1 MKPDFLIA
9 GFPRTGSS
17 QIWHYLGQHPQ
28 VRLGKQDLHFFR
40 SPTVYAK
47 GWDWYQSQ
55 FIENKFLQGEAT
67 VHYFYPYCINS
78 IMKHCPDTKLIFTLR
93 NPVDRAYSHYWQR
106 VRASRTRSS
115 FAKAILVGGRN
126 LEDKTTQ
133 NIFQTGV
140 YTLWV
145 RNILAMLPNRP
156 LFIVSENARNED
168 PPYQETMSK
177 VHAHLGLP
185 DRTITPSDYTHKNK
199 HYLKYPWLR
208 KLRGVQ
214 RIVDRLPCFW
224 QDKEPKRNPMQ
235 EKLLGLAYW
244 KSILDLEKLL
254 PECNLEPWKV
264 SILCK

>member
-47 GWDWYQSQ
+47 GLEWYQSQ
-55 FIENKFLQGEAT
+55 FVDNEFLQGEAT
-67 VHYFYPYCINS
+67 VHYFYPYTIER
-78 IMKHCPDTKLIFTLR
+78 ILKHCTDVKLIFTLR
-93 NPVDRAYSHYWQR
+93 NPVDRAYSHYWRR
-106 VRASRTRSS
+106 VHSARTRTR
-115 FAKAILVGGRN
+115 FRDAILVQDRV
-126 LEDKTTQ
+126 LENKTTQ
-133 NIFQTGV
+133 NIFMTGQYV
-140 YTLWV
+140 VWV
-145 RNILAMLPNRP
+145 RYILAVMSQRP

-185 DRTITPSDYTHKNK
+185 DRALTPNDYTHKNK
-199 HYLKYPWLR
+199 HYLKYPQLR
-208 KLRGVQ
+208 SLRGMQ
-214 RIVDRLPCFW
+214 RIVDRLPCLW
-224 QDKEPKRNPMQ
+224 SDTEPKRNRM
-235 EKLLGLAYW
+235 EERLLGLAYL
-244 KSILDLEKLL
+244 KSITDLQVLL